1 MDVAYSPRMDV
12 AAILIPTAVGAV
24 LGFFSK
30 YLVEVLGRRHE
41 IRTRWD
47 AQLLRL
53 ATEFSECGR
62 QLLNDAEAG
71 SSSTA
76 AHSEL
81 RVISEQLRLIGNAEV
96 QKTARSVIHHAYAI
110 RGVAEGKADMHAL
123 SYPGRS
129 PRDRYLDALDGFYI
143 ACRRQLRVRRPAD
156 VDRVDPLDAAL
167 RPEDRP

>member
-1 MDVAYSPRMDV
+1 MDVAYSPGMDV

-53 ATEFSECGR
+53 ATEYSECAR
-62 QLLNDAEAG
+62 QLLNDAESG
-71 SSSTA
+71 RPVSQT
-76 AHSEL
+76 HSQL
-81 RVISEQLRLIGNAEV
+81 RVLSEQLRLIGNAEV
-96 QKTARSVIHHAYAI
+96 QKTSRSVIHHAYAVA
-110 RGVAEGKADMHAL
+110 GVALGKPDRLAEHYA
-123 SYPGRS
+123 GRS
-129 PRDRYLDALDGFYI
+129 PRERYLDALDGFYI
-143 ACRRQLRVRRPAD
+143 ACRQQLRVRSPLD

>member
-1 MDVAYSPRMDV
+1 MDVAYSPRMD
-12 AAILIPTAVGAV
+12 AALILLTAVIGGV

-62 QLLNDAEAG
+62 RLLNDADSG
-71 SSSTA
+71 SSSTE

-96 QKTARSVIHHAYAI
+96 QKTSRSVIHHA
-110 RGVAEGKADMHAL
+110 
-123 SYPGRS
+123 
-129 PRDRYLDALDGFYI
+129 
-143 ACRRQLRVRRPAD
+143 
-156 VDRVDPLDAAL
+156 
-167 RPEDRP
+167 

>member
-47 AQLLRL
+47 AELLRL
-53 ATEFSECGR
+53 GIQFSR
-62 QLLNDAEAG
+62 TARNLLTDAESGRPVDDEHAQ
-71 SSSTA
+71 
-76 AHSEL
+76 L
-81 RVISEQLRLIGNAEV
+81 RALSEQLRLIGNAEV
-96 QKTARSVIHHAYAI
+96 QKTSRSVIHHAYAV
-110 RGVAEGKADMHAL
+110 RGMAEGKIDLHAAN
-123 SYPGRS
+123 YPGRS
-129 PRDRYLDALDGFYI
+129 PRERYLDALDGFYI
-143 ACRRQLRVRRPAD
+143 ACRKQLRVSRPAD
-156 VDRVDPLDAAL
+156 VDRVEPLDAAL